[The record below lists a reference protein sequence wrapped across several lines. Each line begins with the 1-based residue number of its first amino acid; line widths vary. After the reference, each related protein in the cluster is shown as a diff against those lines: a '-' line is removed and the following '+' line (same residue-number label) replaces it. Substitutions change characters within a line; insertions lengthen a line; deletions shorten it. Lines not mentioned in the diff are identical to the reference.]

1 MINLTAFIQVVVKL
15 GADDTTG
22 SSLIR
27 RMFLF
32 ASCTQLLHIDQ
43 LVTYSS
49 NSYSGGFKEECLVEI
64 NSAWCTVTYLLW

>member
-43 LVTYSS
+43 LVTCNYIIKKI
-49 NSYSGGFKEECLVEI
+49 YQI
-64 NSAWCTVTYLLW
+64 ND

>member
-15 GADDTTG
+15 GADDTT
-22 SSLIR
+22 
-27 RMFLF
+27 
-32 ASCTQLLHIDQ
+32 D
-43 LVTYSS
+43 SS